1 MPLECGNEGVDHFEF
16 SDASP
21 LRNRKSLDSTSKIL
35 KCYVD
40 ELLQIAPLRI
50 MHRTDHHIDAAA
62 LLARNVPVRI
72 GELLVGRHIAHRH
85 ADLRT
90 GD

>member
-21 LRNRKSLDSTSKIL
+21 LRNRKSLDSMSKIL

-40 ELLQIAPLRI
+40 ALLQIAPLRI
-50 MHRTDHHIDAAA
+50 AHRTDHHIATDV
-62 LLARNVPVRI
+62 LLARNISVRI
-72 GELLVGRHIAHRH
+72 SVRVI
-85 ADLRT
+85 T
-90 GD
+90 KCPV